1 MKYCR
6 WNLVASRR
14 SDFVTEIVYDKSFR
28 TIDEA
33 VKVCT
38 GFTDDVTFVLYDN
51 DLFEERISNILDLNN
66 VSIDISEFVLA
77 QKDFEKHM
85 YCVR

>member
-14 SDFVTEIVYDKSFR
+14 SDFVTEIVYNKSFR

-38 GFTDDVTFVLYDN
+38 GFTDGVTFVLYDN
-51 DLFEERISNILDLNN
+51 DLFEDRILQGNDI
-66 VSIDISEFVLA
+66 SIDISDFVAA